1 MEKIV
6 MKENKLYTFWTLL
19 QENHIVIPKVQRDYA
34 YGRQDSK
41 AREVRKKILNNLHD
55 TLSGKCGVITLDF
68 IYGSKIKGLGLIPL
82 DGQQRLTTLFLL
94 HLYAARREKVEA
106 PELSR
111 FTYETRTSASQFCEK
126 LSKGTIRINWDEQPS
141 RQIQDCNE
149 FLPTYEDDPTI
160 RAMLVMLDD
169 IQDKFADIPD
179 LWEKLIREE
188 NPYIQFYFLQL
199 DKFGLTDDLYVKMN
213 SRGKPLTEYEIFK
226 SNLEGHLEQLV
237 ANDSC
242 NRQEWLDLI
251 TDFMEKLDTSWTD
264 MLWKNSGN
272 DVLKVDKGFLNIFQ
286 IVFRIRYNLLH
297 DGASISEERTI
308 SDSIHDME
316 DLKFFISFFD
326 VFEAGFRDNTFQQF
340 WDEFF
345 YTSSEAV
352 GERRRIRLFG
362 RSSQDNIFVTAMR
375 GMFTNAD
382 YVFAYGIYLTLKYG
396 VDKDIAFVRLRIL
409 RNLLMNSEYEL
420 RGTKVGMMLKMTELL
435 IGFGTIPTDG
445 FNANQIDEEM
455 KKEQAGFDLS
465 LLRYENHAILRGSLK
480 LFIDNDKLALLEKFE
495 RLFNNEYIVNTPMIR
510 SELLK
515 YGDYSQYF
523 YQQTNRR
530 CFVNRAQQ
538 WSSFFTYNSNRHNQE
553 AILQCL
559 EQCPELSEMPSSKD
573 LPTDWRY
580 YMIKYDC
587 ESWVYE
593 SVSQGMY
600 NWDDVENSPLIIN
613 VLNSRSHINRSN
625 NGYIE
630 WNLLNRILAY
640 RNYGI
645 LRLDYHS
652 SSPVEIPQAN
662 ISINAVQSGWQIN
675 VFEDEHQ
682 LIEKLIKD
690 GFNIVDSIYIVS
702 GKDFITEGEILIQ
715 KIISYTQDKESL

>member
-1 MEKIV
+1 MEKIM

-41 AREVRKKILNNLHD
+41 ANEVRGKILNNLHN
-55 TLSGKCGVITLDF
+55 TLSGKCGVMTLDF

-94 HLYAARREKVEA
+94 HLYAARREEVEA

-126 LSKGTIRINWDEQPS
+126 LSKGTISINWDEQPS

-160 RAMLVMLDD
+160 RAMLVVLDD

-226 SNLEGHLEQLV
+226 SNLEGHLEQL
-237 ANDSC
+237 AAKDSC

-251 TDFMEKLDTSWTD
+251 TNFTEKLDTSWTD
-264 MLWKNSGN
+264 MLWKSSGN

-297 DGASISEERTI
+297 DGVSISEERII
-308 SDSIHDME
+308 SDSIHDIE

-326 VFEAGFRDNTFQQF
+326 VFEAGSRDNSFQQF
-340 WDEFF
+340 WDKFF
-345 YTSSEAV
+345 YTSSKAV
-352 GERRRIRLFG
+352 GERMRIRLFG
-362 RSSQDNIFVTAMR
+362 RSSQDNIFITAMR

-382 YVFAYGIYLTLKYG
+382 YVFVYGIYLTLKYG
-396 VDKDIAFVRLRIL
+396 VDKDIAFVRLRVL
-409 RNLLMNSEYEL
+409 RNLLTNSEYEL
-420 RGTKVGMMLKMTELL
+420 RGTKVGIMLKMTELL
-435 IGFGTIPTDG
+435 IKFGAIPTDG

-455 KKEQAGFDLS
+455 KKEKAGFDFS

-530 CFVNRAQQ
+530 CFVNKAQQ
-538 WSSFFTYNSNRHNQE
+538 WSSFFTFNSNRHNQE
-553 AILQCL
+553 TILYCL
-559 EQCPELSEMPSSKD
+559 EQCPELSEMPSSND

-587 ESWVYE
+587 ENWVYE
-593 SVSQGMY
+593 SGSQGMY
-600 NWDDVENSPLIIN
+600 NWDNLENSPLIIN
-613 VLNSRSHINRSN
+613 VLNSRSHINRPN

-640 RNYGI
+640 RNYSI

-675 VFEDEHQ
+675 VFKDENQ
-682 LIEKLIKD
+682 LIERLIKD
-690 GFNIVDSIYIVS
+690 GFNIVDSIYIVN
-702 GKDFITEGEILIQ
+702 GNDFITEGEILIQ